1 MSEANSLPRGH
12 EHAGF
17 EGPLLWLCHQ
27 RWTKLGCRLQ
37 GITKETID
45 DASDYFE
52 IKQKPLRV
60 VLNINDDADSE
71 ALVDHGH
78 KMGEGGQWYIKNPH
92 NYDDAMLCCDAEG
105 VEQNLSKKSELTNPK
120 PVSGTEF
127 HFPDQGTM
135 DKLDFAKI
143 SSSAKSVDEM
153 ISQLKLQGS
162 SVGNSSPSTLADPS
176 SPSTAAAA
184 AATVLKPAGG

>member
-1 MSEANSLPRGH
+1 
-12 EHAGF
+12 
-17 EGPLLWLCHQ
+17 
-27 RWTKLGCRLQ
+27 
-37 GITKETID
+37 
-45 DASDYFE
+45 
-52 IKQKPLRV
+52 
-60 VLNINDDADSE
+60 
-71 ALVDHGH
+71 
-78 KMGEGGQWYIKNPH
+78 
-92 NYDDAMLCCDAEG
+92 MLCCDAEG

-162 SVGNSSPSTLADPS
+162 SVGNSSPSTLPDPS
-176 SPSTAAAA
+176 SPSTAA

>member
-1 MSEANSLPRGH
+1 MSESNSLPRGH

-37 GITKETID
+37 GITKDTID

-52 IKQKPLRV
+52 IKTKPLRV
-60 VLNINDDADSE
+60 VLNVNDDPDNE
-71 ALVDHGH
+71 ALVDSGH
-78 KMGEGGQWYIKNPH
+78 TMDEKEQWYIKNPH
-92 NYDDAMLCCDAEG
+92 NYDEAMLCCDAEG

-127 HFPDQGTM
+127 KQ
-135 DKLDFAKI
+135 K
-143 SSSAKSVDEM
+143 
-153 ISQLKLQGS
+153 
-162 SVGNSSPSTLADPS
+162 
-176 SPSTAAAA
+176 
-184 AATVLKPAGG
+184 TVF